1 MRHFFLLTFTI
12 LIFIIGCV
20 EQREVAVRKEREHL
34 ATNVQSVAT
43 VQDSLREPYTMMT
56 YYMAFLRKGPKWTP
70 EPTPEVMKIQEAHMA
85 HINKLAKEGS
95 LILAGPFVGQ
105 VGDSALA
112 GMFLFKVDTEEKARE
127 LADADPGVQ
136 AGRFYI
142 QIVPWMGPS
151 TLRY

>member
-1 MRHFFLLTFTI
+1 MRKVTLLI
-12 LIFIIGCV
+12 LTLCILFVGCI

-43 VQDSLREPYTMMT
+43 VQDSTSEPYTMMT

-70 EPTPEVMKIQEAHMA
+70 DPTPEVMKISEAHMA
-85 HINKLAKEGS
+85 HINKLAEEGS
-95 LILAGPFVGQ
+95 LIIAGPFVGQ
-105 VGDSALA
+105 TGDSALA
-112 GMFLFKVDTEEKARE
+112 GMFLFKVDSEEKARE
-127 LADADPGVQ
+127 LANADPAVK
-136 AGRFYI
+136 AGRFFI